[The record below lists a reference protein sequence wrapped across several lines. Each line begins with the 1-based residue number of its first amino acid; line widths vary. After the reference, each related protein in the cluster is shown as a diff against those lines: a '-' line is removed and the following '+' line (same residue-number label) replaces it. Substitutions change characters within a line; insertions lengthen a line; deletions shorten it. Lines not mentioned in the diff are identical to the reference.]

1 MIGLALAALNGYSNG
16 MINRLGPFA
25 AALLSLTCTSFPLH
39 ADRLVLVAGGG
50 QQDPPCAATEVRLKE
65 PFAAEL
71 DPAGRLVIAEM
82 AQGQRVL
89 RLEADG
95 KITRL
100 AGTGAKGSGGDGGP
114 ALQAQFD
121 GIHNFAIAA
130 TGDIYF
136 ADTWNCR
143 IRKLDAKTGILTSV
157 AGTGE
162 KGFAGDG
169 GPATAAKLGGIY
181 CATLDFK
188 NERLYLADLH
198 NNRIRYLDLKTGL
211 IQPFAGNGQKGV
223 PKNGAKAA
231 ESPLSDPRAVA
242 PDRLGNVYILERGG
256 NALRVVRPDGTI
268 HTVVNAS
275 GKNGA
280 EGDGGPALAA
290 TMNGPKH
297 LCVDRDDNVI
307 IADAE
312 NHLIRKFL
320 PREGKIVRVAGTGKV
335 GKAGL
340 GSDPLQAGLSR
351 PHGVF
356 ATADGTLYITDS
368 YNNRVLKIVR

>member
-1 MIGLALAALNGYSNG
+1 MLKLHLVGALLLTFAAL
-16 MINRLGPFA
+16 
-25 AALLSLTCTSFPLH
+25 PLH

-50 QQDPPCAATEVRLKE
+50 TNEPPCAAAQVRLKE
-65 PFAAEL
+65 PFAAEF

-89 RLEADG
+89 RLEKDG

-100 AGTGAKGSGGDGGP
+100 AGTGAKGAGGDNGS
-114 ALQAQFD
+114 ALKAQFD
-121 GIHNFAIAA
+121 GIHNFAIAPN
-130 TGDIYF
+130 GDIYL

-143 IRKLDAKTGILTSV
+143 IRKIDAKTGVVTTV

-162 KGFAGDG
+162 KGFSGDG

-188 NERLYLADLH
+188 GERLYLADLH
-198 NNRIRYLDLKTGL
+198 NTRIRYLDLKTG
-211 IQPFAGNGQKGV
+211 IIHAFAGNGQKGT

-231 ESPLSDPRAVA
+231 DSPLSDPRAVA
-242 PDRLGNVYILERGG
+242 PDRKGNVYILERGG

-268 HTVVNAS
+268 HTVVNSS
-275 GKNGA
+275 GKKGA
-280 EGDGGPALAA
+280 DGDGGPALAA
-290 TMNGPKH
+290 TMSGPKH
-297 LCVDRDDNVI
+297 LCVDLDDNVI

-312 NHLIRKFL
+312 NHIIRKFL
-320 PREGKIVRVAGTGKV
+320 PREGQIIRVAGTGKM
-335 GKAGL
+335 GKSGL
-340 GSDPLQAGLSR
+340 DGDPLKAELSR

-356 ATADGTLYITDS
+356 VAADRTLYITDS

>member
-1 MIGLALAALNGYSNG
+1 MLKQRLAASLLFALALL
-16 MINRLGPFA
+16 
-25 AALLSLTCTSFPLH
+25 PLR

-50 QQDPPCAATEVRLKE
+50 TQEPPSAATEVRLKE
-65 PFAAEL
+65 PFAAEF
-71 DPAGRLVIAEM
+71 DPAGRLVIVEM

-100 AGTGAKGSGGDGGP
+100 AGTGAKGAGGDNGP

-121 GIHNFAIAA
+121 GIHNFAIAPN
-130 TGDIYF
+130 GDIYL

-143 IRKLDAKTGILTSV
+143 IRKIDAKSGIVTTV

-162 KGFAGDG
+162 NGFSGDG
-169 GPATAAKLGGIY
+169 GPATAAKLAGIY
-181 CATLDFK
+181 CATIDFK
-188 NERLYLADLH
+188 GERLYLADLH
-198 NNRIRYLDLKTGL
+198 VNRIRYLDLKTGL
-211 IQPFAGNGQKGV
+211 LHAFAGNGQKGV

-242 PDRLGNVYILERGG
+242 PDRKGNVYILERGG
-256 NALRVVRPDGTI
+256 NALRVVRADGTI
-268 HTVVNAS
+268 HTVVNSS
-275 GKNGA
+275 GKKGA
-280 EGDGGPALAA
+280 SGDGGPALDA

-312 NHLIRKFL
+312 NNLIRKFL
-320 PREGKIVRVAGTGKV
+320 PREGKMVRVAGTGQM
-335 GKAGL
+335 GKIGL
-340 GSDPLQAGLSR
+340 DGDPLKAALSR

-356 ATADGTLYITDS
+356 VAADSTLYITDS